1 MLRRR
6 NDQHEIFSQASGF
19 GMTVKE
25 VPVSHFPRQHG
36 KPTGGSVAVI
46 VKAFREL
53 VRLRR
58 ILSTARPDENGAI
71 QRTGFWPN
79 SRTLR
84 LRGESRHIEP
94 CVRIEA
100 SAAGRRS

>member
-25 VPVSHFPRQHG
+25 VPVSHFPRQPG

-53 VRLRR
+53 IRLRR
-58 ILSTARPDENGAI
+58 MLSTARPDENGLFSEPASGPTAE
-71 QRTGFWPN
+71 QR
-79 SRTLR
+79 LIIR
-84 LRGESRHIEP
+84 LVPDVG
-94 CVRIEA
+94 
-100 SAAGRRS
+100 

>member
-6 NDQHEIFSQASGF
+6 NDQHEIFSKASGF

-53 VRLRR
+53 FRLRR
-58 ILSTARPDENGAI
+58 MLSTARPDENGLFSEPASGP
-71 QRTGFWPN
+71 TAELFD
-79 SRTLR
+79 SA
-84 LRGESRHIEP
+84 ESQDTSSP
-94 CVRIEA
+94 L
-100 SAAGRRS
+100 